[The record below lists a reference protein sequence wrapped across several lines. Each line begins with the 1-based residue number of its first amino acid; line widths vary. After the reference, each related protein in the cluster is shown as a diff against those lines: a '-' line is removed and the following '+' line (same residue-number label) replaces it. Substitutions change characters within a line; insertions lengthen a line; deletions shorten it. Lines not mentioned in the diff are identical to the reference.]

1 MTLQYDIDNI
11 EMLGVGIWHQ
21 RFAISSNSIIGQL
34 PLFVLQGRL
43 AICDVWYLIG
53 KSVSVS
59 YLSLWTIHLPTGL
72 RNAGCGIVEMYLALL
87 NVVE

>member
-53 KSVSVS
+53 KS
-59 YLSLWTIHLPTGL
+59 LF
-72 RNAGCGIVEMYLALL
+72 
-87 NVVE
+87 